1 MRIEKATTESIKE
14 AARVLREGGLVVIP
28 TETVYGLACDAL
40 NVEAVRK
47 VYEVKGRP
55 TENPLIVHIADFDS
69 LGDVAESWP
78 DACERLAERFWPGPL
93 TLVLPRKATVPKET
107 TGGLDTIAVRVPQH
121 PVALD
126 FIREVGGPI
135 AAPSANPFMGL
146 SPTSADAIDPQIGEG
161 AEMVLDGGRCD
172 VGLESTVVDLSGDH
186 PRVLRPGGVTRA
198 QVQAVVGGPLGHH
211 PPPNVK
217 ASPGMYP
224 RHYAPQ
230 AKLILVT
237 AVADGQV
244 GLKLQGEPCSGQI
257 RMPLDPRAYAANLY
271 AALRS
276 LDQDGVREIA
286 VEMPPESPDWEAVLD
301 RLKKA
306 ASD

>member
-1 MRIEKATTESIKE
+1 MRIEKATIESIKE
-14 AARVLREGGLVVIP
+14 AARILCEGRLVVIP

-107 TGGLDTIAVRVPQH
+107 TGGLDTVAVRVPQH

-126 FIREVGGPI
+126 VIREVGGPI

-146 SPTSADAIDPQIGEG
+146 SPTSADAIDPRIGDG
-161 AEMVLDGGRCD
+161 AAMILDGGPCD

-211 PPPNVK
+211 PPPSVK

-237 AVADGQV
+237 AIADGQV

-257 RMPLDPRAYAANLY
+257 RMPMDPRAYAANLY
-271 AALRS
+271 AALRN

-286 VEMPPESPDWEAVLD
+286 VEIPPDEAEWEAVLD

-306 ASD
+306 ASG